1 MADPTVRALLRKV
14 SIFADVDDVALDNLA
29 SLAVSKE
36 YPKGSQVFGQGE
48 PGDAMYIILSG
59 RVRVVLYGENGK
71 DITLSFFNEGDF
83 FGEMALLEN
92 LPRTAT
98 VIAREVTHLLVLNI
112 GSFLIKLKRDP
123 TFAFNLMQKMSKR
136 IRILNKK
143 ILKLS
148 NMDKGD
154 FSGIEFTIEKS
165 EFLKAKDF

>member
-1 MADPTVRALLRKV
+1 MWR
-14 SIFADVDDVALDNLA
+14 
-29 SLAVSKE
+29 E
-36 YPKGSQVFGQGE
+36 
-48 PGDAMYIILSG
+48 
-59 RVRVVLYGENGK
+59 K
-71 DITLSFFNEGDF
+71 DITRVYRKGEVIINEGDAGREMFIIKSGSVEVIKKKGNKKIILATLERGDF